1 MRDSIRYGPYAI
13 ELDVRALSAS
23 WTLKRRSGHCIHK
36 SVLCAEVLLD
46 FLKERL
52 QAEYPHCFT
61 ASGQW
66 RLPPP
71 RRLGQAFAAL
81 SLASWAVLPGRLAV
95 CAASMKAS
103 KRGWGVATVLLYS
116 GWNWAPTNHG

>member
-1 MRDSIRYGPYAI
+1 M
-13 ELDVRALSAS
+13 
-23 WTLKRRSGHCIHK
+23 
-36 SVLCAEVLLD
+36 D

-66 RLPPP
+66 RP
-71 RRLGQAFAAL
+71 RRLDQAFVDL
-81 SLASWAVLPGRLAV
+81 LLVFWVVLLGRLAV

-103 KRGWGVATVLLYS
+103 KRGWGVTTVLLYS
-116 GWNWAPTNHG
+116 GWNWAPTNQA